1 MESVNQLRKND
12 PNVIKPPVWE
22 DLGYANYE

>member
-1 MESVNQLRKND
+1 MESVNQVKKSD
-12 PNVIKPPVWE
+12 PNVIKPPLWE

>member
-1 MESVNQLRKND
+1 MELVNQLKMND
-12 PNVIKPPVWE
+12 PVTIKPPTWE

>member
-1 MESVNQLRKND
+1 MELANQLKKND
-12 PNVIKPPVWE
+12 PNHIKPPVWE